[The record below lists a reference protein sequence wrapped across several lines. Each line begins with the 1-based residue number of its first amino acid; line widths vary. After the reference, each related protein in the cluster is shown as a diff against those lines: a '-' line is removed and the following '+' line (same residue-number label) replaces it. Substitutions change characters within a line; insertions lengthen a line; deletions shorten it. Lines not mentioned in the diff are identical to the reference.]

1 MGKHGTDT
9 CVLDLIHTLAQS
21 DGHEGQAS
29 NFEPKAFGSHA
40 AVVADVLAAQSA
52 QIILGLDDA
61 QPLEVIEQG
70 IIYIDIM
77 FGGVEIGWVSH
88 AII

>member
-1 MGKHGTDT
+1 MSKHRTDT
-9 CVLDLIHTLAQS
+9 CVLDLIHALAQS

-29 NFEPKAFGSHA
+29 NLQAISLGSHA
-40 AVVADVLAAQSA
+40 AVVADVLATQSA

-61 QPLEVIEQG
+61 QSLEIVQQG
-70 IIYIDIM
+70 IIYIDIV
-77 FGGVEIGWVSH
+77 FGGVGIGWVSH

>member
-1 MGKHGTDT
+1 MGQHGTDT
-9 CVLDLIHTLAQS
+9 CVLDLVHALAQS

-29 NFEPKAFGSHA
+29 NLQAISLGSHA
-40 AVVADVLAAQSA
+40 AIVADVLAAQTA
-52 QIILGLDDA
+52 QIILRFDDP
-61 QPLEVIEQG
+61 QPLEVVQQG

-77 FGGVEIGWVSH
+77 FGGVGIGWISH